1 MIKTVLKQTKGYRLC
16 SLLSP
21 LLIVL
26 EVYMEVQIPFTM
38 SNMVDIGI
46 LGGAGIEYVLH
57 EGSKMVVMA
66 LVSLLAGAGAARFA
80 AKAGMGV
87 GANVRSAIFA
97 KIQDFSFANIDRFS
111 TPSLITRMTTDINT
125 IQMGYTMI
133 IRMFVRSPIMLVM
146 AFTYAYRISA
156 TQCLCRVLNSTALP
170 LL

>member
-1 MIKTVLKQTKGYRLC
+1 MIKTVLKQTKGYRFC

-21 LLIVL
+21 LLIIL
-26 EVYMEVQIPFTM
+26 EVYLEVQIPFTM

-46 LGGAGIEYVLH
+46 LGGAGMEYILR
-57 EGSKMVVMA
+57 EGAKMVIMA
-66 LVSLLAGAGAARFA
+66 LISLLAGAGAARFA

-125 IQMGYTMI
+125 IQMGYTMV
-133 IRMFVRSPIMLVM
+133 IRIVLRSPLMLCM
-146 AFTYAYRISA
+146 AFNKAFEIMKIKI
-156 TQCLCRVLNSTALP
+156 L
-170 LL
+170 